1 MMNLAYDYLL
11 HVQPAKDFSSN
22 YNSNYLHIAAKKW
35 KVSNQMAT
43 LPALID
49 TKKGFKI
56 LLGETR
62 VPP

>member
-11 HVQPAKDFSSN
+11 HVQPAKDFSS
-22 YNSNYLHIAAKKW
+22 NSNYLHIAAKKW